1 MNNYTK
7 LSFQRKLYHLYN
19 LKEDHEYI
27 DAAYIAASAV
37 DLESSLL
44 TDQFSNILQILT
56 EQSKSLE
63 NQQSNSIE
71 IALYIL
77 GRLVEYADTYEK
89 HGDAPETTMP
99 YPEIFVEL

>member
-7 LSFQRKLYHLYN
+7 LSFQRKLYHLHN
-19 LKEDHEYI
+19 IKEDHEYI
-27 DAAYIAASAV
+27 TAAYTAASNV

-56 EQSKSLE
+56 EQSKTLE
-63 NQQSNSIE
+63 NQQSSSIE

-77 GRLVEYADTYEK
+77 SRLVEYADAYEK
-89 HGDAPETTMP
+89 HGDAPENTMP
-99 YPEIFVEL
+99 YPEIFV